1 LNVDDWR
8 MIWVGQFGIAEGE
21 AREQTPWVGVY
32 PANERD
38 EDAADVYVLVEPA
51 LPGSEEFCGEMKDA
65 IGQAFHQSKASLTGG
80 VLRALRAANENL
92 REWNRRSLKEH
103 QVAAGVTCLAVR
115 DSEAYLAQVGPS
127 RAVFFRRGESQ
138 HITPTIPEATE
149 PLGLQDEFWPEF
161 HRFDLAPGDR
171 LLLLSPG
178 LAESLAQ
185 PALTTA
191 LALEDGEQ
199 ALPEL
204 YKLARGQRDCA
215 ALLVAATPEIA
226 PIRR

>member
-1 LNVDDWR
+1 
-8 MIWVGQFGIAEGE
+8 MIWVGQFGIEEGE

-32 PANERD
+32 PGADDDDNS
-38 EDAADVYVLVEPA
+38 ADVYVLVQPA

-65 IGQAFHQSKASLTGG
+65 IGRFFLQANGSLTGRL
-80 VLRALRAANENL
+80 LRALRQANDNL
-92 REWNRRSLKEH
+92 RDWNKRSLKEH
-103 QVAAGVTCLAVR
+103 KVAAGLTCLALR

-127 RAVFFRRGESQ
+127 RAVFFRHGTAEY
-138 HITPTIPEATE
+138 ITPTIPEAKE
-149 PLGLQDEFWPEF
+149 PLGLHDEFWPEF
-161 HRFDLAPGDR
+161 RRFDMTPGDR

-178 LAESLAQ
+178 LAEALAQ

-191 LALEDGEQ
+191 LALEDGEA

-226 PIRR
+226 PARR